1 LFFSRSILQFLLFRL
16 KTRTS
21 ADKRNYAS
29 HGYNWKQFPVSDGS
43 WTPLEDEV
51 VVEVVN
57 DMEHGGADMVR
68 TALGHETAGEGDNPI
83 ARPNSGWRP

>member
-1 LFFSRSILQFLLFRL
+1 LSFRL

-29 HGYNWKQFPVSDGS
+29 LMATTEKQFPVSDGS

-68 TALGHETAGEGDNPI
+68 TALGHETAGECDNPI
-83 ARPNSGWRP
+83 ARPTSGWRP